1 MGVEFDSQQLR
12 DEQMNHYWSL
22 GSNNHP
28 SSQSRKISI
37 GILVD
42 SLQNSASKDGDIAKP
57 NAERVKYASDAR
69 KSAKGKSKIEGT
81 TTPQKT
87 KQTEAI
93 EPPKSPWINTRNFF
107 PKATTNSATILC
119 SERISNSP
127 ASKKF
132 NGVTYERKGRR
143 DGSREREPEFTF
155 ATMADVSKSDK
166 EVIENK
172 ANANGKTE
180 NLRLKLQEILGAV
193 STPNEQSPK
202 SPTPDLG
209 VNRINQEQALD
220 EMGDP
225 VDNHIQ
231 SPEKREQTFDKIGG
245 TLSKPGQ
252 SRENREQTSDKAG
265 DTSKFRQNRENRAQT
280 SDKICDT
287 VSKPRK
293 SRESKEHA
301 YDKIG
306 DALSK
311 PRQNSDTIET
321 DSDSDYRVKRPVTRS
336 STRKR
341 APAKA
346 QTRTKKS
353 GQLSGYKL
361 KQQEKNISYC
371 EDKIPRR
378 LSNAGGSSSMF
389 AQKKSD
395 KKSFRVEPRTLFHEK
410 NIADKIQEVSHRSER
425 SPPALKTSSLGKFR
439 DYNGYEPE
447 KEEDYLRVKKNISNN
462 SPLRDNRDNEYGNF
476 ENPDNRDQHKDIG
489 TPSMKRQENSGS
501 PAVRNVVYK
510 DIGTPSM
517 KRQEN
522 SGSPAV
528 RNVVNNLKDGFRSPT
543 FGINTPLSSSSL
555 SSMPNSEKMGEV
567 RSFRVL
573 QNKLFNCSD
582 DAQIEPSVSLINAS
596 AEKLKGFPTR
606 RASTKAKEKYVETPL
621 SDSSSDDDTRPP
633 SSEEGSPIN
642 DKFDRCRERN
652 SLLPEKSTAKRMK
665 FLFRSAEKLRSVET
679 NVQLDDVITRS
690 PSIKGRGETSWTPE
704 QQHDQEDGLA
714 RALELFALEL
724 QKLKSK
730 IKSVTSKKSS
740 EILMSVVEDIH
751 LRLHNVESQI
761 QTDMGKLKSVSTLKR
776 KRMDTKFEEQQE
788 KLQLIYERFKEQ
800 INQHLQD
807 CKSSFDGLE
816 TDHLQLKETMEKR
829 KISHRKLMLQV
840 EEAIQTL
847 LNDAERKITATH
859 EAIWAGKDASV
870 ETDCSFVFAR
880 GDPLV
885 GGHKYRLSV
894 QISGNEE
901 DGTTKLSSSLVCL

>member
-57 NAERVKYASDAR
+57 NAERVKFGSDAR
-69 KSAKGKSKIEGT
+69 KSAKGKSRIEET

-225 VDNHIQ
+225 VDNHVQ

-582 DAQIEPSVSLINAS
+582 DAQIEPSAS

-606 RASTKAKEKYVETPL
+606 RASTKAEEKYVETPL

-859 EAIWAGKDASV
+859 EFGREKM
-870 ETDCSFVFAR
+870 
-880 GDPLV
+880 LQL
-885 GGHKYRLSV
+885 K
-894 QISGNEE
+894 QIVA
-901 DGTTKLSSSLVCL
+901 LCLKEGIL